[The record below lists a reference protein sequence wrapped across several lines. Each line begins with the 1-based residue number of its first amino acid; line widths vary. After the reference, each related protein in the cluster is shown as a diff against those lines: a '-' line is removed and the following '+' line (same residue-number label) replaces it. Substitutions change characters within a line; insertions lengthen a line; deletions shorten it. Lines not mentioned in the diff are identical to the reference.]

1 MKVNNLSQ
9 VYLTLVPFVVAILG
23 FALGH
28 SSYKLYIP
36 IWLVHAGLMIL
47 ATWILSKQAIQ
58 KQNEPKSHL
67 LISILFLMAP
77 WLFISI
83 FAGMG
88 PPPTTAA
95 SWVATATEQ
104 QVRYS
109 ILLISG
115 VLITIGFSFL
125 RIQLKRAGEE
135 VYSLLGLVAIFLAM
149 PLFMLNMTYWGSF
162 LTESFRIFV
171 ASGSAKRPD
180 WYLPLRDQ
188 FAWISGVEVGL
199 TYLATA
205 AFGASLKTT
214 RWFKPGACWSYI
226 VISLL
231 GFLLSVLPDFSFM
244 PLTIGSYLASIPAIP
259 FIMPYLMA
267 LNLLSLS
274 ITTRSAQEI

>member
-1 MKVNNLSQ
+1 MKARRLSQ
-9 VYLTLVPFVVAILG
+9 FYLTLVPFVVAILG
-23 FALGH
+23 FTLGH

-47 ATWILSKQAIQ
+47 AMWMLSEQSIQ
-58 KQNEPKSHL
+58 NPNEPQSHL
-67 LISILFLMAP
+67 LLSLLFLMAP

-88 PPPTTAA
+88 PPPTTVT

-104 QVRYS
+104 QVRYG

-115 VLITIGFSFL
+115 VLLTVGFTFL
-125 RIQLKRAGEE
+125 RNQLQRAGEE

-162 LTESFRIFV
+162 LTESFRIFAV
-171 ASGSAKRPD
+171 SGSSKRPD
-180 WYLPLRDQ
+180 WYLPVRDQ
-188 FAWISGVEVGL
+188 FDWISGIEVGL

-214 RWFKPGACWSYI
+214 RWLKPRTCWSYI
-226 VISLL
+226 IFSLV

-244 PLTIGSYLASIPAIP
+244 PLTVGSYLASIPAIP

-267 LNLLSLS
+267 VNLLRLS
-274 ITTRSAQEI
+274 NTLLIDSRN